1 MIKSRKRTRDEV
13 QRTLELRRSNIA
25 APHRNKSKYSR
36 KEKYPNRLTTDRD

>member
-1 MIKSRKRTRDEV
+1 MMKNRKRTRDEI

-36 KEKYPNRLTTDRD
+36 KVKHRNSFVTE